1 MECEGRGN
9 IAGKSCNRAAFGG
22 NYDLSFPHW
31 AHHMQS
37 QQPPSSTGT
46 FGTVSRLFSCAR
58 EGDPQAAAELFP
70 LIYAELRNLARQR
83 MSNERAG
90 HTLQATALVHEAY
103 LKLLGG
109 DKAQWG
115 SKKQFFF
122 AAAEAM
128 RQILIDHA
136 RARGG
141 LKRGGGKKRVPL
153 SVIDLAT
160 DEQIPEILAL
170 DEAISRLEKESPDV
184 AAVVRLRF
192 YAGLSVEETAE
203 ALGISPRTVKR
214 EWTYARA
221 TLFRE
226 LSCGDR

>member
-1 MECEGRGN
+1 MERDEHP
-9 IAGKSCNRAAFGG
+9 ISADSV
-22 NYDLSFPHW
+22 
-31 AHHMQS
+31 
-37 QQPPSSTGT
+37 
-46 FGTVSRLFSCAR
+46 GTVSRLLSGAR
-58 EGDPQAAAELFP
+58 QGDFRAAAELLP
-70 LIYAELRNLARQR
+70 LVYAELRKLARQR
-83 MSNERAG
+83 MAQERVG

-103 LKLLGG
+103 LKLFGG
-109 DKAQWG
+109 NKEAWANQ
-115 SKKQFFF
+115 KQFFF

-136 RARGG
+136 RARAG

-153 SVIDLAT
+153 SVVDLAG

-170 DEAISRLEKESPDV
+170 DEAISRLEKVSPDV

-221 TLFRE
+221 RLFRE
-226 LSCGDR
+226 LGYSDA

>member
-1 MECEGRGN
+1 M
-9 IAGKSCNRAAFGG
+9 AGQEHPNFG
-22 NYDLSFPHW
+22 DSV
-31 AHHMQS
+31 
-37 QQPPSSTGT
+37 
-46 FGTVSRLFSCAR
+46 GTVSRLLSGAR
-58 EGDPQAAAELFP
+58 DGDSRAAAELFP
-70 LIYAELRNLARQR
+70 LVYAELRNLARQR
-83 MSNERAG
+83 MASERPG

-109 DKAQWG
+109 DKAAWA
-115 SKKQFFF
+115 SRKQFFF

-128 RQILIDHA
+128 RQILIDYA

-141 LKRGGGKKRVPL
+141 LKRGGGKKRLPL
-153 SVIDLAT
+153 NVVDLAAD
-160 DEQIPEILAL
+160 DEQIPQILAL
-170 DEAISRLEKESPDV
+170 DEAISRLEKVSPDV

-221 TLFRE
+221 TLSRE
-226 LSCGDR
+226 LSDGDR